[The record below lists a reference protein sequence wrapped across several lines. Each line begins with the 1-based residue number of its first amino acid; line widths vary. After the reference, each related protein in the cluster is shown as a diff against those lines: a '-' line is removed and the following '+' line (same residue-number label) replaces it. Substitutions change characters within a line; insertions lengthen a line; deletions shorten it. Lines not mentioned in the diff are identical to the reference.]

1 MPLKD
6 IESAEITCL
15 VDNNM
20 DILLPNIRVAC
31 RPSLKE
37 NWFVHPPFIAEH
49 GFCAAIKLQINET
62 ELFLHSS
69 GLLIHLLN

>member
-1 MPLKD
+1 MFLKD

-15 VDNNM
+15 VDNNV

-37 NWFVHPPFIAEH
+37 NSFVHPLIAEH
-49 GFCAAIKLQINET
+49 GFYAAIKLEINGSERRV
-62 ELFLHSS
+62 LFDYSNRVLFD
-69 GLLIHLLN
+69 